1 MHTLFH
7 TYSRTV
13 NLKSNEAYGAVSHQE
28 IPLKPYQVTH
38 QMVTSYQPPIKPP
51 LPSRSGILSPPV
63 LHQGD
68 SDASHVK
75 TSSVSINQEE
85 GDEYYEK
92 IEEIIYEQMDGDDP
106 RGGDVNANM

>member
-13 NLKSNEAYGAVSHQE
+13 KLKSNEAYGAVSHQA
-28 IPLKPYQVTH
+28 IPPKPYQATH
-38 QMVTSYQPPIKPP
+38 QVTFNQPPIKPP
-51 LPSRSGILSPPV
+51 LPSHSGILSPPV
-63 LHQGD
+63 LYQGG

-92 IEEIIYEQMDGDDP
+92 IEENIYEQMDEGDDP
-106 RGGDVNANM
+106 RGGDVNPNV

>member
-1 MHTLFH
+1 MYTLFH

-28 IPLKPYQVTH
+28 IPPKPWQATH
-38 QMVTSYQPPIKPP
+38 QMVTSNQPPIKPP
-51 LPSRSGILSPPV
+51 LPSRSGIPSPPV
-63 LHQGD
+63 LYQSD
-68 SDASHVK
+68 SDASHMK

-92 IEEIIYEQMDGDDP
+92 LEENIYERMDEGDDP
-106 RGGDVNANM
+106 GGDVNANV

>member
-7 TYSRTV
+7 TYCRSV

-28 IPLKPYQVTH
+28 IPLKPYQATH
-38 QMVTSYQPPIKPP
+38 QMVTSNQPPIKPP

-63 LHQGD
+63 LYQDD

-85 GDEYYEK
+85 GDEK
-92 IEEIIYEQMDGDDP
+92 IEENIYEPMDEDDP